1 MTRTE
6 ATLIGDGVR
15 PTAWGTPYSSARFAP
30 SARFLPDVRDV
41 PAGASAYI
49 AAQLGLPDVSSLA
62 QYAERGQT
70 HREHTARDP
79 ASLRLWEFAKTR
91 SELESWLERRAW
103 NRGDGPRV
111 LFEAAWQ
118 WLRERRVLLPG
129 ITTLT
134 RLVASIRERA
144 TQRLWE
150 TLAGLLDSDQ
160 EARLDQILEGADG
173 ARASTLECLRKG
185 PRRISGRQ
193 MRFALE
199 RVSEIARL
207 GFVGFD
213 TSAVLPRRVIEL
225 ARYGLSGKTTL
236 IRRHPRDRR
245 LATLLAAVSSLH
257 MRAVEVLLECVES
270 EPDAPLEEAWRKIQ
284 EAVDRNDLVSAVSRV
299 SELAPSPDSDLD
311 EIWRTELVKKFR
323 TVRRFLVL
331 LTETVE
337 LRATDE
343 GAPIVAAMRAL
354 PDLFGRKKVFPD
366 EVDTTLLRGSWRRLV
381 FLEDETVDWKAY
393 ALCVLEQFHR
403 GLLHRDIHA
412 VHSRKWSDPREK
424 LLAGETWRV
433 AKPQLLES
441 LELPEDPADHLAD
454 LARTLD
460 ETYRE
465 VIIRLPDSASVS
477 FDDEGRLHLGSL
489 ETDPDPPSLDE
500 LRTRTSRLL
509 PRVDLPE
516 VLLEVADWTGY
527 ANAFESLAG
536 GGSRLADLEVSVAAL
551 LVAQACNTGLTPV
564 ASSSVPALAR
574 DRLQHVDQNYLRTET
589 IKAANKVLIEAQA
602 KLPLARRW
610 GGGFVA
616 SIDGMRF
623 VVPIATVHARP
634 NPRYFGRGT
643 GATWLNMINDQASGL
658 ASKVV
663 AGTPRDSLHVI
674 DVLCAQDGGVP
685 SEVLVTDTASYSDTV
700 FGILTLGGRIYA
712 PRRRQPREDPAALAR
727 HAADHRVDPCRDGP
741 SPRRHPDAPPRRQP
755 HRARRRHRA
764 LRADPEDASHPPT
777 RR

>member
-1 MTRTE
+1 M
-6 ATLIGDGVR
+6 
-15 PTAWGTPYSSARFAP
+15 
-30 SARFLPDVRDV
+30 
-41 PAGASAYI
+41 
-49 AAQLGLPDVSSLA
+49 
-62 QYAERGQT
+62 
-70 HREHTARDP
+70 
-79 ASLRLWEFAKTR
+79 
-91 SELESWLERRAW
+91 
-103 NRGDGPRV
+103 

-160 EARLDQILEGADG
+160 EARLDQILEVADG

-257 MRAVEVLLECVES
+257 VRAVEVLLECVES

-465 VIIRLPDSASVS
+465 VIIRLPDSASVC

-489 ETDPDPPSLDE
+489 EADPDPPSLDE
-500 LRTRTSRLL
+500 LRIRTSRLL

-527 ANAFESLAG
+527 ANAFESLTG
-536 GGSRLADLEVSVAAL
+536 GGSRLADLEVSVAVL

-564 ASSSVPALAR
+564 ASSSVPALAQ

-712 PRRRQPREDPAALAR
+712 PRLADIPDQRLWRIDRRADYGPFNTARLAAASTSRRSGGTGPTCCGSSGRSLPGRSEPMTSSGCSTETATAPRSET
-727 HAADHRVDPCRDGP
+727 P
-741 SPRRHPDAPPRRQP
+741 SRTTGGS
-755 HRARRRHRA
+755 RRRFTSSR
-764 LRADPEDASHPPT
+764 LR
-777 RR
+777 R